1 MERKNEMLKKISAL
15 IIALTMCAAMLSGC
29 NNSSSGDAD
38 SGSSD
43 VSSSAETSS
52 GADGSSPDSAVVPPQ
67 QQNTVAEPSLTIDGK
82 KMDINNFTMLTIN
95 GVDVDFLTFRYFYF
109 YTVNQFT
116 QNYGATLDTLKSVQ
130 GGFEDLIKQT
140 VNNIKNS
147 RMVVDVFAKDGNI
160 TLNDDDKKAIEENY
174 KQTKSQFSSDT
185 EFLNQLK
192 NAYLTEDI
200 LRKNIEYSQLT
211 NKISTTLFTNE
222 GKYATKKADF
232 RNIAKDSS
240 KFACEMHIMIPYFS
254 EVELDA
260 ETMKNY
266 DTMTLESKLAAKQ
279 TAYTA
284 LDDAGREKA
293 KNAAKAKAD
302 EALKKAAAGEDFAG
316 LIKTYG
322 WDTALAA
329 NPEGYYFSKDNS
341 EFPTELVSKT
351 FTLKENEVAKDLINN
366 DTYGYFIVKRC
377 NINMDYVEKNI
388 DNMIAQYDQPR
399 IDKLIKEKADGLTV
413 KYCDG
418 WDKLTIDSIT

>member
-29 NNSSSGDAD
+29 NNSSSSDAD

-43 VSSSAETSS
+43 VSSSAEGSS
-52 GADGSSPDSAVVPPQ
+52 SADGSSSDSAVVPPQ
-67 QQNTVAEPSLTIDGK
+67 QQSTISEPSLTIDGK
-82 KMDINNFTMLTIN
+82 KMDINNFTMMTIN

-116 QNYGATLDTLKSVQ
+116 QNYGATLDTLKTVN

-160 TLNDDDKKAIEENY
+160 TLNDDDKKAIEEN
-174 KQTKSQFSSDT
+174 
-185 EFLNQLK
+185 
-192 NAYLTEDI
+192 
-200 LRKNIEYSQLT
+200 T

-232 RNIAKDSS
+232 RNIVKDPS
-240 KFACEMHIMIPYFS
+240 KYACELHIMIPYFS
-254 EVELDA
+254 ETELDA
-260 ETMKNY
+260 ETMKSY

-284 LDDAGREKA
+284 LDDAGREKV
-293 KNAAKAKAD
+293 KNAAKAKAE
-302 EALKKAAAGEDFAG
+302 EALKKAAAGEDFAS

-329 NPEGYYFSKDNS
+329 NPEGYYFSKENS
-341 EFPTELVSKT
+341 DFPAELISKT
-351 FTLKENEVAKDLINN
+351 FTLKENEVAKDLISN
-366 DTYGYFIVKRC
+366 DTYGFFIVKRC
-377 NINMDYVEKNI
+377 AINMDYVEKNI

-399 IDKLIKEKADGLTV
+399 IDKLIQEKADALTV